1 MAALIPDQ
9 QNMKTTTISFW
20 LISSALA
27 ATLLAGCE
35 KKEAAVPATAPQATA
50 PANQP
55 VQPAA
60 NPVAATAVA
69 PDARLAESQAALKA
83 KDYDRAAATLLKV
96 QRAQMNEQ
104 QAAAAAAQMRQLQ
117 SSLASAAA
125 SGDPRAIAAANR
137 LRQASMV
144 R

>member
-1 MAALIPDQ
+1 
-9 QNMKTTTISFW
+9 MKTRTISFW

-27 ATLLAGCE
+27 VTLLAGCKQE
-35 KKEAAVPATAPQATA
+35 EATVPDPAPQSPA

-55 VQPAA
+55 GQPAA
-60 NPVAATAVA
+60 NAAAATAVA

-83 KDYDRAAATLLKV
+83 QDYDRAAATLVAMQQTK
-96 QRAQMNEQ
+96 MNEQ

-117 SSLASAAA
+117 SSLATAAA